1 MGQEWQVSERLISEL
16 RQVQADY
23 ERHLASLPAELR
35 AHVVTPY
42 AADDFKSPGRLSIL
56 ALPYWLAD
64 HFGLAWERCRALALG
79 NLYGIVAFLSL
90 DGLMDDDRPGTD
102 DRAWVAVGTLFNLQI
117 VRHYQAL
124 FPSDSRFWA
133 LVERYWAEWAE
144 AALWEPEQGPTR
156 RPFDQGALRR
166 AARKA
171 APLKICPSGIALLA
185 GRAELIP
192 ALEEAVDMMHVTM
205 QLLDDLHDWRED
217 LRHRRHNAFLGT
229 LVAEGLIPDRL
240 GVFEDEV
247 SEALVRTDIVNRY
260 IDTISGWGKRTQDHI
275 AGLGIGE
282 WAALIGALLEDVN
295 TQRLRFEQ
303 HLAELLT
310 RHLVT
315 GLAAREGR

>member
-1 MGQEWQVSERLISEL
+1 
-16 RQVQADY
+16 
-23 ERHLASLPAELR
+23 
-35 AHVVTPY
+35 
-42 AADDFKSPGRLSIL
+42 
-56 ALPYWLAD
+56 
-64 HFGLAWERCRALALG
+64 
-79 NLYGIVAFLSL
+79 
-90 DGLMDDDRPGTD
+90 
-102 DRAWVAVGTLFNLQI
+102 

-133 LVERYWAEWAE
+133 LVERYWAEWGE

-156 RPFDQGALRR
+156 RPFDQESLRR